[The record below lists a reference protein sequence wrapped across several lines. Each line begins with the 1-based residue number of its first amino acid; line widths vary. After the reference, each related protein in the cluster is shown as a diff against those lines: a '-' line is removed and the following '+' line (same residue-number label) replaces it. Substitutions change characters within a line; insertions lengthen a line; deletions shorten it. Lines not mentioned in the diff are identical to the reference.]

1 MSGSAFKRKRKERIK
16 SHTFEFR
23 IVPDLWKEL
32 NDPNK
37 ILETLDWE
45 EVPYLESGKA
55 DFSKGVKNLPEDF
68 GGIYIFVIK
77 SPILPGVSEY
87 LAYIGRARKTESH
100 NLKVR
105 CHKYL
110 YDYVSGENER
120 EKVSDMMHYYQN
132 YLHLRYAKIKG
143 NDKIDFIEAEL
154 INAIL
159 PPFNDAVPKKKIYPP
174 KPAFP

>member
-16 SHTFEFR
+16 SLTFEFKM
-23 IVPDLWKEL
+23 IPDLWNEL
-32 NDPNK
+32 NDPDN
-37 ILETLDWE
+37 ILKTLKWE

-55 DFSKGVKNLPEDF
+55 GFSEGVKNLPEDC
-68 GGIYIFVIK
+68 GGIYLFIIK

-87 LAYIGRARKTESH
+87 LAYIGRAKKTKSH

-120 EKVSDMMHYYQN
+120 EKVSDMMHYFQN
-132 YLHLRYAKIKG
+132 YLHLRFAKLTG

-159 PPFNDAVPKKKIYPP
+159 PPFNDAVPKKKIHSP